1 MRRLLPITTLVFA
14 SLLTAG
20 CMSNLQ
26 GDTYSRDEARRIQ
39 TIRYAI
45 VEDVR
50 MVAIEGTQSG
60 IGAGAGAVVGGVA
73 GSTVGG
79 GKGQTLAT
87 VAGAL
92 AGGLLGAAAEKSTT
106 KTQGVEIVVKFED
119 NNQIISVVQGHDPA
133 EVFNVGDRVR
143 ISNVSGTTRVSH

>member
-1 MRRLLPITTLVFA
+1 MRRLLPVTTLVFA

-73 GSTVGG
+73 GSSVGG